1 MTTQT
6 LNLQNPIVRGD
17 KNIAEI
23 TLHNPNVAAM
33 RGISLNALLNMNVD
47 AIVEVLPR
55 ISDPQLTAREVEKL
69 SCPDLL
75 QAGIKIASFFLPSGE
90 LGETA

>member
-23 TLHNPNVAAM
+23 TLHN
-33 RGISLNALLNMNVD
+33 LNALLNMNVD